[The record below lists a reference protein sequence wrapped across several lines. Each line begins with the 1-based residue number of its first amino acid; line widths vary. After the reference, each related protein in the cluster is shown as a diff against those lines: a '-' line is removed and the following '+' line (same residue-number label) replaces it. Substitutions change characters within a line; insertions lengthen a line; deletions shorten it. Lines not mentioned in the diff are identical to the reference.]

1 MGSSSIANSSVQ
13 PVDDVTSGDA
23 NAAAFVVDDGMT
35 AKLSGPSDQ
44 QVTFA
49 AATGTLDLDNS
60 SSFDGQISGF
70 GGADQIDLADIFFG
84 ASTTLAYSAQGNDL
98 GTTLTVSDG
107 TDTANLVLFGQ
118 YLASDFAISS
128 DSHGGTL
135 ITEPLPPAP
144 TVANGT
150 GVGSDGAVSAATPAA
165 VLTSSIS
172 STPLGMPS
180 AMAEKVSTEITEGFM
195 MNSSFDGDAFG
206 VVTAA
211 ASDQAPSSGGS
222 AFASVTT
229 ATPDLAPSSGGN
241 AFAFVT
247 NAGLS
252 SGNPVADVTTQNSGP
267 VSVGTPGGAMP
278 DPAAPLQ
285 NTWQQNLSLI
295 GNYLASTFPPQNSTD
310 TGSPDPAAS
319 LSAPAQGTLAA
330 QVLADHQNST

>member
-49 AATGTLDLDNS
+49 AATGTLDLDNA

-118 YLASDFAISS
+118 YMASDFAISS

-144 TVANGT
+144 TVASGT
-150 GVGSDGAVSAATPAA
+150 GSDGAASAATQAT

-172 STPLGMPS
+172 STPAGMPS
-180 AMAEKVSTEITEGFM
+180 AMVEQVTPEITAGLMMSSGF
-195 MNSSFDGDAFG
+195 NADAF
-206 VVTAA
+206 
-211 ASDQAPSSGGS
+211 
-222 AFASVTT
+222 
-229 ATPDLAPSSGGN
+229 
-241 AFAFVT
+241 
-247 NAGLS
+247 AG
-252 SGNPVADVTTQNSGP
+252 
-267 VSVGTPGGAMP
+267 
-278 DPAAPLQ
+278 
-285 NTWQQNLSLI
+285 
-295 GNYLASTFPPQNSTD
+295 
-310 TGSPDPAAS
+310 
-319 LSAPAQGTLAA
+319 
-330 QVLADHQNST
+330 